1 MGGNRETG
9 PAPGEDVA
17 QPELSDVELVHR
29 LAGGDEGA
37 FVCLYRRWQAP
48 LHRFAIGMTG
58 SPHAAEDVVQET
70 FMVLMQDA
78 GRYDAGRGAVGAYLR
93 GITRHLV
100 FRRIRRESRFV
111 ALADG
116 FAESLDARL
125 AGASERALPDPAQ
138 ALMRR
143 DEVRAV
149 QSALLRLTPRLRE
162 VLVLCDLNDVSY
174 AEAAATLGVP
184 IGTVR
189 SRLSRARDAL
199 AQRLERADR
208 RAPVRAVLARLVP

>member
-1 MGGNRETG
+1 MDGNRGTG
-9 PAPGEDVA
+9 PAPGEDEA
-17 QPELSDVELVHR
+17 QPELSDVELLHR
-29 LAGGDEGA
+29 LAGGDEDA
-37 FVCLYRRWQAP
+37 FVCLYRRWQTP

-58 SPHAAEDVVQET
+58 SPHTAEDIVQET
-70 FMVLMQDA
+70 FMVLMRDA
-78 GRYDAGRGAVGAYLR
+78 GRYDAGRGPVGAYLR

-100 FRRIRRESRFV
+100 FRRIRRERRFV
-111 ALADG
+111 ALAEG

-125 AGASERALPDPAQ
+125 AGAPDPDHAQ

-143 DEVRAV
+143 DDVRAV

>member
-1 MGGNRETG
+1 
-9 PAPGEDVA
+9 VA
-17 QPELSDVELVHR
+17 QPEPSDVELLHR

-78 GRYDAGRGAVGAYLR
+78 GRYDAGRGPVGAYLR

-125 AGASERALPDPAQ
+125 ASAGVGAPDPDPAQ

-143 DEVRAV
+143 DDVRAV

-189 SRLSRARDAL
+189 SRLSRPRDAL
-199 AQRLERADR
+199 AQRLERADW

>member
-1 MGGNRETG
+1 
-9 PAPGEDVA
+9 VA
-17 QPELSDVELVHR
+17 EPELPDVELLER
-29 LAGGDEGA
+29 LAGGDEEA
-37 FVCLYRRWQAP
+37 FVCLYRRWQAS
-48 LHRFAIGMTG
+48 LHRFAIAMTG
-58 SPHAAEDVVQET
+58 SPHAAEDVTQET

-78 GRYDAGRGAVGAYLR
+78 GRYDPGRGPLGAYLR
-93 GITRHLV
+93 GIARHLV

-116 FAESLDARL
+116 FAESLDALL
-125 AGASERALPDPAQ
+125 AGARDHDPDPAQ
-138 ALMRR
+138 VLMRR
-143 DEVRAV
+143 DDVRAV

>member
-1 MGGNRETG
+1 L
-9 PAPGEDVA
+9 A
-17 QPELSDVELVHR
+17 ELDASDADLLQRLV
-29 LAGGDEGA
+29 GGDEEA
-37 FVCLYRRWQAP
+37 FVCLYSRWQAP

-58 SPHAAEDVVQET
+58 SPQLAEDVVQET

-78 GRYDAGRGAVGAYLR
+78 GRYDAGRGPVGAYLR

-100 FRRIRRESRFV
+100 FRRLRRESRFV

-116 FAESLDARL
+116 FAESVDARL
-125 AGASERALPDPAQ
+125 AGAGERPPDPDPAQ

-143 DEVRAV
+143 DDVRAV

>member
-1 MGGNRETG
+1 
-9 PAPGEDVA
+9 VA
-17 QPELSDVELVHR
+17 EPELSDVELLER
-29 LAGGDEGA
+29 LAGGDEEA

-48 LHRFAIGMTG
+48 LHRFAIAMTG
-58 SPHAAEDVVQET
+58 SPHAAEDVTQET

-78 GRYDAGRGAVGAYLR
+78 GRYDPGRGPLGAYLR
-93 GITRHLV
+93 GIARHLV

-116 FAESLDARL
+116 FAESLDALL
-125 AGASERALPDPAQ
+125 AGARDPDPDPAQ
-138 ALMRR
+138 VLMRG
-143 DEVRAV
+143 DDVRAV

-162 VLVLCDLNDVSY
+162 VLVLCDLNDLSY

-189 SRLSRARDAL
+189 SRLSRARGAL